1 MSRVKSTIASAL
13 ELAELLKPSW
23 PTISA
28 RIAASGVPTCEVA
41 GAPLKEKLKAIESEL
56 AAKRDERGPLVK
68 ARDEARET
76 YAGTEDLSPESP
88 AFKEAEQA
96 VRALGTCDDRIAE
109 LQALQVG
116 TLRMLGKDAPAPIDG
131 VPAGDP
137 SDPRGSK
144 WSSQA
149 LLAGDD
155 VRRALTHASTTKG
168 RIGGIELGQVI
179 DRDALAAEVTG
190 TSDMRRGEYLGVV
203 PQLRRIL
210 RILDLIPTG
219 TMDHNTLP
227 YTQESGSFATAAETA
242 EGETK
247 PEAAVTFTDAE
258 AVAATIAHWQKIR
271 KQALADFPALRSI
284 IDSRL
289 RYGVERR
296 LEAEILAGTGEGAN
310 MRGILKTTG
319 LGDVAFKEGEL
330 VTDQVLRAITTVL
343 LADAQAT
350 GIVLHP
356 TDWQTA
362 LLAKAQG
369 DGHYFSGGPFQVTP
383 QVLWGVP
390 LVPSATMTSGVT
402 LVGDF
407 EIGAQLFIR
416 EGVNVLLS
424 DSDQDDFVK
433 NRVTMLGEMRA
444 ALAVFRPAAF
454 ATAELK

>member
-1 MSRVKSTIASAL
+1 MHRNGIHPDAL
-13 ELAELLKPSW
+13 ELAGLLKPTW
-23 PTISA
+23 PKVSA
-28 RIAASGVPTCEVA
+28 RIARSGVPTCEVA
-41 GAPLKEKLKAIESEL
+41 EAPLKEKLKTIEAEL
-56 AAKRDERGPLVK
+56 ASAREARVEAVK
-68 ARDEARET
+68 ERDEARDA
-76 YAGTEDLSPESP
+76 YAGIEDITPDSKE
-88 AFKEAEQA
+88 FKEAEAA
-96 VRALGTCDDRIAE
+96 VKALGEIDDKIAN
-109 LQALQVG
+109 LQAAQVG
-116 TLRMLGKDAPAPIDG
+116 TLKMLGKDAPQSAG
-131 VPAGDP
+131 SRAAGDP
-137 SDPRGSK
+137 SDPRGAA
-144 WSSQA
+144 WDSSG
-149 LLAGDD
+149 LLANEEI
-155 VRRALTHASTTKG
+155 RATLAHVATSKG
-168 RIGGIELGQVI
+168 RFGGIELGQVVG
-179 DRDALAAEVTG
+179 RDALAADVTG
-190 TSDMRRGEYLGVV
+190 TSDMRRGDYLGVV

-227 YTQESGSFATAAETA
+227 YTQESGSFTTAAETA
-242 EGETK
+242 EGSTK
-247 PEAAVTFTDAE
+247 PEGEVVFTDQE
-258 AVAATIAHWQKIR
+258 AVAATIAHFQKIR
-271 KQALADFPALRSI
+271 KQALADFAALRSI

-296 LEAEILAGTGEGAN
+296 LEGQILAGTGEGAN
-310 MRGILKTTG
+310 IRGILKTSG
-319 LGDVAFKEGEL
+319 LGDVPFEAGQL
-330 VTDQVLRAITTVL
+330 VTDQVLKAITTVL

-356 TDWQTA
+356 NDWQTA

-383 QVLWGVP
+383 HVLWGVP
-390 LVPSATMTSGVT
+390 LVPSATMSAGTS

-433 NRVTMLGEMRA
+433 NRITMLGEMRA